1 MGDLMKYSAI
11 ATKIRAMESRLLK
24 ADDYRRLAAMES
36 VPHAV
41 AYLKKIPAYGVLLGS
56 RDENQLHRG
65 EVERL
70 LVGTLYY
77 DYTKIYRFCDR
88 GQKSVLKLYFSKF
101 EIAVLKRAFRRA
113 FNHGDRT
120 GEEKEFRGTIQKFT
134 EIPLARLADAV
145 TVPEILETL
154 KDTQYYRV
162 LQKLENAEK
171 AELFDY
177 EMTLDLYYFSMIW
190 KQKDRLLKGKDQE
203 LLTRSLG
210 SKIDLL
216 NMMWIYRAKKYY
228 QLSEASTYTL
238 LIPITYRLH
247 DSDIRSMVTAADEKE
262 LEAAVRKTYY
272 GKKFLELDGE
282 KLEQMYHQFIRKIY
296 GEEKR
301 SNPYSMAVIT
311 SYLYEKERELD
322 RLTTVLEGVRY
333 GLPPGETLKY
343 VEQSGD
349 GSKSRG
355 GSSK

>member
-24 ADDYRRLAAMES
+24 KEDYRRLAEMAS
-36 VPHAV
+36 VPQAV
-41 AYLKKIPAYGVLLGS
+41 AYLKKIPAYSALFGG

-65 EVERL
+65 EIEKL

-77 DYTKIYRFCDR
+77 DFLKIYRFCDR
-88 GQKSVLKLYFSKF
+88 SQKSVLKLYFSKF

-120 GEEKEFRGTIQKFT
+120 AEEKELRSIIQRFT
-134 EIPLARLADAV
+134 DIPLDKLSEAE
-145 TVPEILETL
+145 TVPEILEVL
-154 KDTQYYRV
+154 KDTPYYRV
-162 LQKLENAEK
+162 LQKLEK
-171 AELFDY
+171 AEQVSLFDY

-190 KQKDRLLKGKDQE
+190 KQKDKLLKGRDLE

-228 QLSEASTYTL
+228 QLTEASIYAL
-238 LIPITYRLH
+238 LIPINYRLH
-247 DSDIRSMVTAADEKE
+247 DSDIRDMVTAADDREM
-262 LEAAVRKTYY
+262 EAAARKTYY
-272 GKKFLELDGE
+272 GKRFLELDGK
-282 KLEQMYHQFIRKIY
+282 KLEIMYNQFIRKIY

-301 SNPYSMAVIT
+301 RNPYSMAVIT
-311 SYLYEKERELD
+311 SYLFDKELELD

-333 GLPPGETLKY
+333 GMPPGETLKY
-343 VEQSGD
+343 VEQASD
-349 GSKSRG
+349 GSTQ
-355 GSSK
+355 